1 MMNIL
6 WKDRPVFIYKYQDKH
21 EVFMTKK
28 KSWKKIVVSYDTQIN
43 TWVQQFSED
52 KFLLETKFVERVLI
66 CVINFI
72 FLSDV

>member
-28 KSWKKIVVSYDTQIN
+28 KKKKSWKKIVVSYDKQIN

-52 KFLLETKFVERVLI
+52 KFLLETKFIERVLI
-66 CVINFI
+66 FI